1 MRQSRPMCAIQ
12 RAQDT
17 KKAKKKINKKKMKKA
32 GIKEAPYNVVPF
44 EVTDVDIVEAH
55 EGDVAE
61 PAMFAFRPKVVCV

>member
-1 MRQSRPMCAIQ
+1 LRQSCPMRAIQ

-17 KKAKKKINKKKMKKA
+17 KKAKKKMKKA